1 MFEKRKRR
9 IGFHYTAEG
18 MRRVIIRCGIT
29 LIAGLVLLC
38 YIEIR
43 KESIVAA
50 WYEETLYRAT
60 AQGRWLKY
68 GQFEPEISYQ
78 KRLDRIPILHYV
90 RQSVLQSEA
99 EEKSQGKIQSKNAEE
114 NGSGEQSIENKE
126 EIRNEN
132 AQAAKNKSEKDV
144 SGQGSLLVRYAYG
157 NIQPLQDGQQ
167 SGQEAG
173 EIQHSVEPGTIAYN
187 ARKSVGTILATVN
200 EQYRWKESAEQER
213 FLKNYYIAD
222 ISVGDVSS
230 VINGERLLSI
240 DTSLERITEE
250 PQILIYHTHGTEGY
264 SDSRKGVEADTV
276 VGMGDILCEE
286 LTARGF
292 SVVHDRTTYD
302 YVNGKDNRNYA
313 YTTARPE
320 IEALLKEY
328 PSVEVILD
336 IHRDSGAARRTT
348 INGKETAQIMLFN
361 GLCRNA
367 DGPIEYLPNPYLEE
381 TLAFSL
387 QLNLLGRERYP
398 GLMYKNYLK
407 NYRYNMHF
415 TGHCMLVELG
425 TQNNTVEEAQNGVRY
440 LAELLCELL
449 TEGK

>member
-1 MFEKRKRR
+1 MLNKIKRKRVNR
-9 IGFHYTAEG
+9 YQGEAIRKISIRTGIGIVA
-18 MRRVIIRCGIT
+18 V
-29 LIAGLVLLC
+29 LILLC
-38 YIEIR
+38 YFQTR
-43 KESIVAA
+43 KDVIAA
-50 WYEETLYRAT
+50 ACYGSTIYHAT
-60 AQGRWLKY
+60 APGRWLKY
-68 GQFEPEISYQ
+68 GQYEPDTLYQ
-78 KRLDRIPILHYV
+78 RTIDKIPFFYYA
-90 RQSVLQSEA
+90 RMSRPEA
-99 EEKSQGKIQSKNAEE
+99 ENGDTEKLQDDSSDHGGHEDKEEQSNEQVTQSKGA
-114 NGSGEQSIENKE
+114 
-126 EIRNEN
+126 
-132 AQAAKNKSEKDV
+132 
-144 SGQGSLLVRYAYG
+144 LLVRYAYG
-157 NIQPLQDGQQ
+157 TVRPVQEASPGQQ
-167 SGQEAG
+167 GQTENSELSGV
-173 EIQHSVEPGTIAYN
+173 INT
-187 ARKSVGTILATVN
+187 VGKDLSTILATVK
-200 EQYRWKESAEQER
+200 EQYLWGDTAEQAR
-213 FLKNYYIAD
+213 FMKNYYIAD
-222 ISVGDVSS
+222 VSVGNVNT
-230 VINGERLLSI
+230 VIDGEKLLTL
-240 DTSLERITEE
+240 DTSLERISEE
-250 PQILIYHTHGTEGY
+250 PQILVYHTHGTEGY
-264 SDSRKGVEADTV
+264 QDSREGIVADTV

-292 SVVHDRTTYD
+292 SVLHDRTTYD

-367 DGPIEYLPNPYLEE
+367 DGPISYLKNPYLEE

-398 GLMYKNYLK
+398 GLMYKIYLK

-425 TQNNTVEEAQNGVRY
+425 TQNNTVKEAQNGVRY